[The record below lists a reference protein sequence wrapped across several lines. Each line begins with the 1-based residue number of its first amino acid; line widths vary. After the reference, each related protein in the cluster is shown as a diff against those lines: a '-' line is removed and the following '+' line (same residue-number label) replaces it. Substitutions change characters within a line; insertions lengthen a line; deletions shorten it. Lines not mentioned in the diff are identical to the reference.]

1 MRQLAYWKAQFS
13 LEMSKSNKKRMRIMF
28 ISFGMFFLLFTTIIL
43 LNAFRSGI
51 EFYKS
56 PTQLL
61 ELKDDT
67 ISLRVGGL
75 VMRNSVKSTGVD
87 NLFVITDGANE
98 VKVKYTGVLPDLFA
112 EGRGVIVRGKLIDNI
127 VVASQVLAKHDE
139 KYMPRELEK
148 TLSSD
153 YSN

>member
-1 MRQLAYWKAQFS
+1 
-13 LEMSKSNKKRMRIMF
+13 MF
-28 ISFGMFFLLFTTIIL
+28 ISFGMIVLTVTTIIL

-67 ISLRVGGL
+67 INLRVGGL
-75 VMRNSVKSTGVD
+75 VKRNSIKSTGVD
-87 NLFVITDGANE
+87 VLFVITDGTNE

-112 EGRGVIVRGKLIDNI
+112 EGRGVIVRGKLKEN
-127 VVASQVLAKHDE
+127 VLVASQVLAKHDE
-139 KYMPRELEK
+139 KYMPRELQK
-148 TLSSD
+148 TLNSD
-153 YSN
+153 

>member
-1 MRQLAYWKAQFS
+1 
-13 LEMSKSNKKRMRIMF
+13 MF
-28 ISFGMFFLLFTTIIL
+28 ISLGIIVLTVTTIIL

-67 ISLRVGGL
+67 INLRVGGL
-75 VMRNSVKSTGVD
+75 VMRNSIKSTGVD
-87 NLFVITDGANE
+87 VLFEITDGTNE

-112 EGRGVIVRGKLIDNI
+112 EGRGVIVRGRLKEN
-127 VVASQVLAKHDE
+127 VFVASQVLAKHDE
-139 KYMPRELEK
+139 KYMPRELQK
-148 TLSSD
+148 TLNSD
-153 YSN
+153 

>member
-1 MRQLAYWKAQFS
+1 
-13 LEMSKSNKKRMRIMF
+13 MSISNKKRMRIIF
-28 ISFGMFFLLFTTIIL
+28 ISFGMFVLLLTTIIL

-75 VMRNSVKSTGVD
+75 VMRNSVKSIGVD
-87 NLFVITDGANE
+87 NLFVITDGTNE